1 MVKRTPPSQKL
12 YRRRITRIRASPTA
26 LIGYKQRF
34 HINVI
39 NLNQRKNK
47 LVGAPPRAA
56 FAADQLNPGPGP
68 DTVLLR
74 GFFCSNDGA
83 ASLTQPKRFPFSRE
97 QSACV
102 KELTLCTAHNVPM
115 PLRSSSG

>member
-1 MVKRTPPSQKL
+1 MHILNSGRMIHFRVKPRNVFSAQ
-12 YRRRITRIRASPTA
+12 
-26 LIGYKQRF
+26 QRF

-74 GFFCSNDGA
+74 AFFA
-83 ASLTQPKRFPFSRE
+83 
-97 QSACV
+97 
-102 KELTLCTAHNVPM
+102 
-115 PLRSSSG
+115 